1 MRRKSLQHFFF
12 FLFFV
17 RYSLFAFCFLK
28 LHDGGFYRPQK
39 FSGCVFEKFLNS
51 LVPGL
56 AAKLGKSRGAAGAR
70 AGRSGEETFREV
82 RVQSFSNAKNQ

>member
-1 MRRKSLQHFFF
+1 MRRKSLQHFF

-39 FSGCVFEKFLNS
+39 FSVCVFEKFLNS

-56 AAKLGKSRGAAGAR
+56 AAKLGKSRGAAG
-70 AGRSGEETFREV
+70 GRGRRGGEETFREV